1 MGLVD
6 SLGYNRCIKANE
18 MASHVLCDFE
28 ALAILRFRHLG
39 HYVLKPG
46 NFANIS
52 VGKVLHFVHSAGLLN
67 A

>member
-1 MGLVD
+1 
-6 SLGYNRCIKANE
+6 

-28 ALAILRFRHLG
+28 AMAILRFRYLG

-46 NFANIS
+46 NFAYIS
-52 VGKVLHFVHSAGLLN
+52 IGKVLHFVHSAGLLN